1 MNSAIWQ
8 LMPKERLAEW
18 KAFRT
23 ELNEL
28 DDISDEDF
36 LQTLVDWWRLAPLSN
51 RVIDPYSSEE
61 WPNPW
66 DLLWHGLYD
75 ENVIALGMAYTLEL
89 CDWSCDILLVQDAGK
104 SKVGLVIRLDNEYV
118 LNHNYGIVDNVSV
131 LDKCEILNTWY
142 SDDLVK

>member
-1 MNSAIWQ
+1 
-8 LMPKERLAEW
+8 
-18 KAFRT
+18 
-23 ELNEL
+23 
-28 DDISDEDF
+28 
-36 LQTLVDWWRLAPLSN
+36 
-51 RVIDPYSSEE
+51 
-61 WPNPW
+61 
-66 DLLWHGLYD
+66 
-75 ENVIALGMAYTLEL
+75 MAYTLEL